1 MSMIDDIATNVIKVG
16 QTLGICDTAE
26 LRKLKDENE
35 KSKLELE
42 RKEREDEFAKNHS
55 KTMKEIGE
63 MNVTYS
69 DAYAYCM
76 MKMDDK
82 DLLKM
87 LLESK
92 NHKSKSE
99 KSDVNNADTDAEVE
113 NTEVE
118 VPHNG

>member
-1 MSMIDDIATNVIKVG
+1 MSWIDDFTTNAIKVG

-26 LRKLKDENE
+26 LRKLKDENA
-35 KSKLELE
+35 KSKLEIE
-42 RKEREDEFAKNHS
+42 KKAREDEFAKNHS

-76 MKMDDK
+76 MKLDDK

-99 KSDVNNADTDAEVE
+99 KPDADNDADTNVEVE
-113 NTEVE
+113 AE
-118 VPHNG
+118 VPHNDH